1 MGFPLKSP
9 ASLLESRLLLTL
21 ALLAAL
27 GWSLSNIDWD
37 APLVHSGGGASALRF
52 LLALFPPDLSPE
64 FLAIAAK
71 ASWYT
76 IAYAVAGVT
85 LAVAIGLPLGAI
97 ASGTILREDSP
108 WRRPLMAGSRL
119 FLAALRSVHELV
131 WAVLLVASVGLSPMA
146 GILALALPYGGILGR
161 IYADLLQDVPQPPLR
176 ALRASGAPPL
186 AALVYGHFQMA
197 LPDILSYTFYRLEC
211 GIRSAAILSFVG
223 IQGLGYQIQLSMHD
237 LLFSQVWTLL
247 IFLVGIIVLVDAWST
262 YVRRSLVS

>member
-1 MGFPLKSP
+1 M
-9 ASLLESRLLLTL
+9 ESRLLLTL

-27 GWSLSNIDWD
+27 GWSLTNIDWD
-37 APLVHSGGGASALRF
+37 APLFHSGGGASALRF
-52 LLALFPPDLSPE
+52 LVALFPPDLTPE
-64 FLAIAAK
+64 FLAIAVE

-85 LAVAIGLPLGAI
+85 LAVVIGLPLGAV
-97 ASGTILREDSP
+97 ASGTALPEESP
-108 WRRPLMAGSRL
+108 WRRPLMVGARVLLAGM
-119 FLAALRSVHELV
+119 RSVHELV

-146 GILALALPYGGILGR
+146 GILALAIPYAGILGR
-161 IYADLLQDVPQPPLR
+161 IYAELIQDVPQPPLR

-186 AALVYGHFQMA
+186 AALMYGHFQMA
-197 LPDILSYTFYRLEC
+197 MPDILSYTFYRLEC

-247 IFLVGIIVLVDAWST
+247 IFLVGIIVVVDMWST
-262 YVRRSLVS
+262 HVRRSLVS

>member
-1 MGFPLKSP
+1 M
-9 ASLLESRLLLTL
+9 ESRLLLTL

-27 GWSLSNIDWD
+27 GWSLTNIDWD
-37 APLVHSGGGASALRF
+37 APLFHSGGGASALRF
-52 LLALFPPDLSPE
+52 LVALFPPDLTPE
-64 FLAIAAK
+64 FLAIAVE

-85 LAVAIGLPLGAI
+85 LAVVIGLPLGAV
-97 ASGTILREDSP
+97 ASGTALPEESP
-108 WRRPLMAGSRL
+108 WRRPLMVGARALLAGM
-119 FLAALRSVHELV
+119 RSVHELV

-146 GILALALPYGGILGR
+146 GILALAIPYAGILGR
-161 IYADLLQDVPQPPLR
+161 IYAELIQDVPQPPLR

-186 AALVYGHFQMA
+186 AALLYGHFQMA
-197 LPDILSYTFYRLEC
+197 MPDILSYTFYRLEC

-247 IFLVGIIVLVDAWST
+247 IFLVGIIVVVDMWST

>member
-1 MGFPLKSP
+1 M
-9 ASLLESRLLLTL
+9 ESRLLLTL

-27 GWSLSNIDWD
+27 GWSLTNIDWD
-37 APLVHSGGGASALRF
+37 ASLVHSGGGGSALRF
-52 LLALFPPDLSPE
+52 LLALFPPDLTPE
-64 FLAIAAK
+64 FLAIAVK

-76 IAYAVAGVT
+76 LTYAVAGVT
-85 LAVAIGLPLGAI
+85 LAVAIGLPLGVI
-97 ASGTILREDSP
+97 ASGTVLREASP
-108 WRRPLMAGSRL
+108 WQRPLMVGSRVL
-119 FLAALRSVHELV
+119 LAGLRSVHELV
-131 WAVLLVASVGLSPMA
+131 WAVLLVAAVGLSPMA

-161 IYADLLQDVPQPPLR
+161 ICSELLQDVPQPPLR
-176 ALRASGAPPL
+176 SLRASGAPPL
-186 AALVYGHFQMA
+186 GVLIYGHFQMA

-247 IFLVGIIVLVDAWST
+247 IFLVGIIVVVDTWST

>member
-1 MGFPLKSP
+1 M
-9 ASLLESRLLLTL
+9 LLTL

-37 APLVHSGGGASALRF
+37 SPLFHSGGGSSALRF
-52 LLALFPPDLSPE
+52 LLALFPPDFTPE
-64 FLAIAAK
+64 FLAIAVK
-71 ASWYT
+71 ACWYT

-97 ASGTILREDSP
+97 SSGTVLREESR
-108 WRRPLMAGSRL
+108 WRRPLMVGSRVL
-119 FLAALRSVHELV
+119 LAGMRSVHELV

-146 GILALALPYGGILGR
+146 GILALAIPYGGILGR
-161 IYADLLQDVPQPPLR
+161 IYAELVQDVPQPPVR

-186 AALVYGHFQMA
+186 AALMYGHLQMA

-247 IFLVGIIVLVDAWST
+247 IFLVGIIVVVDMWST
-262 YVRRSLVS
+262 YVRRSLVT

>member
-1 MGFPLKSP
+1 M
-9 ASLLESRLLLTL
+9 LLTL

-27 GWSLSNIDWD
+27 GWSLAAIDWS
-37 APLVHSGGGASALRF
+37 APLVHSGGGSSALRF

-64 FLAIAAK
+64 FLAIAIS

-76 IAYAVAGVT
+76 IAYAVAGIT
-85 LAVAIGLPLGAI
+85 LSVAVGLPLGAI
-97 ASGTILREDSP
+97 ASGTVLREESP
-108 WRRPLMAGSRL
+108 WRSPLMVGSRVL
-119 FLAALRSVHELV
+119 LAGMRSVHELV

-146 GILALALPYGGILGR
+146 GILALAVPYAGILGR
-161 IYADLLQDVPQPPLR
+161 ICAELLQDVPQPPLR

-186 AALVYGHFQMA
+186 AALIYGHFQMA

-247 IFLVGIIVLVDAWST
+247 IFLVGIIVVVDMWST
-262 YVRRSLVS
+262 SVRRSLVS

>member
-1 MGFPLKSP
+1 M
-9 ASLLESRLLLTL
+9 ESRLLLTL

-52 LLALFPPDLSPE
+52 LLALFPPDLTPE
-64 FLAIAAK
+64 FLVITVR

-76 IAYAVAGVT
+76 LAYAVAGVT
-85 LAVAIGLPLGAI
+85 LAVAIGLPLGVI
-97 ASGTILREDSP
+97 ASGTVLREVSP
-108 WRRPLMAGSRL
+108 WRRPLMVGARVLLAGM
-119 FLAALRSVHELV
+119 RSVHELV

-146 GILALALPYGGILGR
+146 GILALAIPYGGILGR
-161 IYADLLQDVPQPPLR
+161 IFSELIQDVPQPPLR
-176 ALRASGAPPL
+176 ALWTSGAPPL
-186 AALVYGHFQMA
+186 ATLMYGHFQMA

-247 IFLVGIIVLVDAWST
+247 IFLVGIIVVVDMWST

>member
-1 MGFPLKSP
+1 M
-9 ASLLESRLLLTL
+9 ESRLLLTL

-27 GWSLSNIDWD
+27 GWSLTNIDWD
-37 APLVHSGGGASALRF
+37 APLFHSGGGASALRF
-52 LLALFPPDLSPE
+52 LVALFPPDLSPE
-64 FLAIAAK
+64 FLAIGVEAT
-71 ASWYT
+71 WYT

-85 LAVAIGLPLGAI
+85 LAVAIGLPLGAV
-97 ASGTILREDSP
+97 ASGTVLPEDSP
-108 WRRPLMAGSRL
+108 WRRPLMVGSRVL
-119 FLAALRSVHELV
+119 LAGMRSVHELV

-146 GILALALPYGGILGR
+146 GILALAIPYAGILGR
-161 IYADLLQDVPQPPLR
+161 IYAELIQDVPQPPLR

-186 AALVYGHFQMA
+186 ASLMYGHFQMA
-197 LPDILSYTFYRLEC
+197 MPDILSYTFYRLEC

-247 IFLVGIIVLVDAWST
+247 IFLVGIIVVVDMWST

>member
-1 MGFPLKSP
+1 M
-9 ASLLESRLLLTL
+9 
-21 ALLAAL
+21 
-27 GWSLSNIDWD
+27 
-37 APLVHSGGGASALRF
+37 VHSGGRTSALRF
-52 LLALFPPDLSPE
+52 LHALFPPDLTSE
-64 FLAIAAK
+64 FLSIAVK

-76 IAYAVAGVT
+76 IAYAVAGVS

-97 ASGTILREDSP
+97 ASGTVLRESSP
-108 WRRPLMAGSRL
+108 CRRSLMIATRALLAGM
-119 FLAALRSVHELV
+119 RSVHELV

-146 GILALALPYGGILGR
+146 GILALAIPYAGILGR
-161 IYADLLQDVPQPPLR
+161 IYAELIQDVPPPPLR

-186 AALVYGHFQMA
+186 AVLMYGHLQMA
-197 LPDILSYTFYRLEC
+197 LPDMLSYTFYRLEC

-247 IFLVGIIVLVDAWST
+247 IFLVGIIVVVDVWST